1 MKFVTCTVL
10 GILLSIL
17 AIGSAPSQIPAAAS
31 GDSSL
36 RSFLAQ
42 FEEGINRFI
51 NGDPTL
57 WKQNASRR
65 DDVTIMGAWGGYEKG
80 WSEAGPRYDWAAT
93 RFRESGAKVKVE
105 YLSSEVSGDL
115 AYTVAIER
123 SEVRLSDQDKPAT
136 MALRVTHVMRKEN
149 GVWKLVHRHADPITV
164 KTAPATVLQK
174 GW

>member
-10 GILLSIL
+10 GIMLSIL

-42 FEEGINRFI
+42 FEEGISRFI

-65 DDVTIMGAWGGYEKG
+65 DDVTIMGAWGGFEKG
-80 WSEAGPRYDWAAT
+80 
-93 RFRESGAKVKVE
+93 
-105 YLSSEVSGDL
+105 L
-115 AYTVAIER
+115 ER
-123 SEVRLSDQDKPAT
+123 SRPAIRLGGDSVQRKRRQGKGGIPL
-136 MALRVTHVMRKEN
+136 LRSQWRP
-149 GVWKLVHRHADPITV
+149 GVYRGNRAK
-164 KTAPATVLQK
+164 
-174 GW
+174 